1 MPQDLATLLTGSRF
15 RVVRVE
21 EPRRDGNMGTREVVR
36 HPGAVTILPLLDDGS
51 VCLIRNYRVAIDETL
66 VELPA
71 GTLEPGEDP
80 MLTAQ
85 RELQEETGYRASQW
99 KALRTFVLSPGI
111 LDEVMHLYLA
121 TGLTA
126 GPANREPGEQIENL
140 IVSWDDAISR
150 VADGTIRDA
159 KTIVGL
165 LSYDRWGPP

>member
-21 EPRRDGNMGTREVVR
+21 EPHRDGSVGTREVVR

-51 VCLIRNYRVAIDETL
+51 VCLIRNYRVAVDETL

-71 GTLEPGEDP
+71 GTLEPDEDP
-80 MLTAQ
+80 LLTAQ
-85 RELQEETGYRASQW
+85 RELQEETGYLASQW
-99 KALRTFVLSPGI
+99 QALRTFVLSPGI
-111 LDEVMHLYLA
+111 LDEVMYLYLA

-126 GPANREPGEQIENL
+126 GPTNREPGEQIENL
-140 IVSWDDAISR
+140 IVSWDDALSR

-165 LSYDRWGPP
+165 LSYDRWGRP